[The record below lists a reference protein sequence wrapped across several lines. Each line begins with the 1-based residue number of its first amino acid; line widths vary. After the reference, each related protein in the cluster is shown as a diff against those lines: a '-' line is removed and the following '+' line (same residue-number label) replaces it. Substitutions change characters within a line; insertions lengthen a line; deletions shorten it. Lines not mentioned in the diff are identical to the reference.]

1 LTIVSIAKTML
12 RASCL
17 ALCAAA
23 AAASA
28 HASAGAGASNVL
40 GFVLADNRRGITL
53 SEVDATT
60 GAVTALGPAVDG
72 EFVWYGLS
80 AADHTHGIIYTVGR
94 NATGSN
100 LFGLDATSGKVV
112 VSMALPFTMPS
123 GQLVGV
129 GQGVDVDPATGDVFV
144 TGQMAS
150 EAMHH
155 EVFRVDFASKAMTSV
170 AKLVADDAKTG
181 GSANIQGCTLDY
193 KKMIEYVILPVQPAG
208 GGGVEIHLFAVELKT
223 GKVTHTPMDQN
234 KGTMINPID
243 YDGATGKIFGFGPPK
258 FTVAAHNARYGAG
271 SSRFASVQEWR
282 DLMSGAGPAIYE
294 PLGDSGLNQSSIP
307 PFVHTLASLDPET
320 LKATV
325 VGEFPGYFVVKVQIA
340 GLDEKNRV
348 HLSMMQPTQPPV
360 QGWVPATNCANPSC
374 GAGTLCCRDPAQGE
388 GACYK
393 VGACSDIHDGSG
405 LNTTAPFNLVQMD
418 LDTFTLLPSPPI
430 TPGCAL
436 QGSGCPISLNVA

>member
-1 LTIVSIAKTML
+1 ML
-12 RASCL
+12 RAACL

-23 AAASA
+23 ATAS
-28 HASAGAGASNVL
+28 ASNVL
-40 GFVLADNRRGITL
+40 SFVVADGRRGVALT
-53 SEVDATT
+53 EVDATT
-60 GAVTALGPAVDG
+60 GAMTTLGPAVDG
-72 EFVWYGLS
+72 EFVWFGLS
-80 AADHTHGIIYTVGR
+80 AADHAHGIIYTVGR

-100 LFGLDATSGKVV
+100 LFGLDATSGEVV
-112 VSMALPFTMPS
+112 VSMALPFTMPT

-129 GQGVDVDPATGDVFV
+129 GQAVDVDPATGDVFV

-181 GSANIQGCTLDY
+181 GAANIQGCTLDY
-193 KKMIEYVILPVQPAG
+193 KKMIEYIILPVQPAG
-208 GGGVEIHLFAVELKT
+208 GDGVEIHLFAVELKT
-223 GKVTHTPMDQN
+223 GKVTHTPMDAN

-258 FTVAAHNARYGAG
+258 VTVAAHNARYGAG
-271 SSRFASVQEWR
+271 AYTFASVQEWR

-294 PLGDSGLNQSSIP
+294 PLPLGDDSPLNQS
-307 PFVHTLASLDPET
+307 FVHTLASLDPET

-325 VGEFPGYFVVKVQIA
+325 VGEFPGYFLVKVQIA

-360 QGWVPATNCANPSC
+360 QGWVPATNCAPSC
-374 GAGTLCCRDPAQGE
+374 GAGTLCCKDPAQGE

-393 VGACSDIHDGSG
+393 VGACADIHDGSG